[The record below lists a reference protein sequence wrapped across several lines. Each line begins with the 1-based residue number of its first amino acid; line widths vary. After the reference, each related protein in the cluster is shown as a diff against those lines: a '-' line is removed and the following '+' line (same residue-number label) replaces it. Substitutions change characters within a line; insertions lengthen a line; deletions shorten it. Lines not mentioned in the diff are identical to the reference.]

1 MRPLPALVLAV
12 LLAGLAS
19 APGAALLARALGLA
33 GTPFDSARLLGL
45 AGQHLLLVLGGAGPA
60 VLAGIALGLWVTRP
74 EGAGRA
80 LRPVADAGA
89 AAAQAIPPV
98 VVVALAFPALGFG
111 AAPTLLALSLYAFM
125 PVLRATIAAVEAQP
139 PGAALAARA
148 MGMTEAQA
156 LRNVVVPLA
165 WPEMLPG
172 VRTAVLLAAATAAVG
187 SLAGAATLGTPII
200 LGLQTMNELLI
211 IQGAAA
217 TASLAFLC
225 DAALGMLAPDPRRRL
240 RRSGES
246 VARPEPPLD

>member
-1 MRPLPALVLAV
+1 MRPVPALILAAV
-12 LLAGLAS
+12 L
-19 APGAALLARALGLA
+19 ALLASGAGAGLLARSLGLE
-33 GTPFDSARLLGL
+33 GPPFDDGRLLGL
-45 AGQHLLLVLGGAGPA
+45 AGQHLLLILGGAGPA

-74 EGAGRA
+74 DGAGRA
-80 LRPVADAGA
+80 LRPVADAAA

-98 VVVALAFPALGFG
+98 VVVALAFPTLGFG

-139 PGAALAARA
+139 PGVVLAARA

-156 LRNVVVPLA
+156 LRQVVVPLA

-200 LGLQTMNELLI
+200 LGLQTMNEVLI
-211 IQGAAA
+211 LQGAAA

-225 DAALGMLAPDPRRRL
+225 EAALGLLAPASPTRGG
-240 RRSGES
+240 RRSGP
-246 VARPEPPLD
+246 VTPPRP